1 MTEPISIRPGFTIGD
16 GRLFLIA
23 GPCVIEGEDHV
34 VKMAS
39 RIRKITHRLGIPFI
53 LKASFDKA
61 NRTSIRSYRGPGI
74 DRGLW
79 ILKTVSEEVGV
90 PVLSD
95 IHTPDQA
102 VLAAEA
108 LDVIQI
114 PALLCR
120 QTDLVVEAART
131 GKALNIKKGQ
141 FMAPLDMR
149 NVIMKA
155 LESGNEN
162 LMLTERGNS
171 FGYNCN
177 VVDMRGIAMMRRFG
191 FPVVMDASHSAQAP
205 GAAGDK
211 SAGDPSMIPVLARA
225 GVAAGASGL
234 FIEVHDDPEKALSD
248 GPNSLPLDQLEGLL
262 KQAKAIYSIMEEHD
276 GNMDH

>member
-1 MTEPISIRPGFTIGD
+1 MTELVSIRPGFSVGD

-23 GPCVIEGEDHV
+23 GPCVIESENHAV
-34 VKMAS
+34 RMAA

-53 LKASFDKA
+53 FKSSFDKA
-61 NRTSIRSYRGPGI
+61 NRTSIKSYRGPGI
-74 DRGLW
+74 DKGLW

-102 VLAAEA
+102 AVAAEA

-141 FMAPLDMR
+141 FMAPRDML
-149 NVIMKA
+149 NVIEKA
-155 LESGNEN
+155 IEAGNEN
-162 LMLTERGNS
+162 LMITERGNS

-225 GVAAGASGL
+225 GVAAGAAGL

-248 GPNSLPLDQLEGLL
+248 GPNSLHLNDLEGLL
-262 KQAKAIYSIMEEHD
+262 RQALAIYSATKE
-276 GNMDH
+276 